1 MVYRPPVMTAPD
13 APARTPIPA
22 SIWILLSVV
31 FVNLVGF
38 ALILPLLPFFAE
50 SLAAEA
56 WQITLMFSAYS
67 VGQFFAEPF
76 WGRLSDRI
84 GRKPVLVVTTFA
96 NVVGYLALVFAP
108 SIWWAVGIRLFTG
121 LGAGNISTI
130 QGYVADVTPPAERAG
145 RMGLL
150 GAAFGMGFVLGPAIG
165 GLLSRDGVG
174 PEGYHPPL
182 YAAAAFAAAAGLG
195 VLLFVKESRT
205 RAAPGA
211 PRQRFLAGLKEA
223 ARHKVI
229 SRVLLVT
236 FVYMAA
242 FAGMES
248 TFGLWAQE
256 EFGWGAREVGLN
268 FAVVGVVAAITQGLL
283 VGRLGRRF
291 GEARVVAFGVLLFG
305 ASLFLQTVHD
315 RQWLIPALTAVGVF
329 GQALAMPSIS
339 ALISRSTSP
348 DKQGQMLGLNMAAGS
363 ASRMA
368 GPLLAGVLFSAFGSE
383 APFVIGALLV
393 IPAAIMA
400 INAGRVFRREQAAG
414 TAA

>member
-1 MVYRPPVMTAPD
+1 MTAPA
-13 APARTPIPA
+13 APARTPVPA

-31 FVNLVGF
+31 FVNLAGF
-38 ALILPLLPFFAE
+38 ALILPLLPFFAQ
-50 SLAAEA
+50 SLDAAA
-56 WQITLMFSAYS
+56 WQVTIMFSAYS

-84 GRKPVLVVTTFA
+84 GRKPVLIATTLA
-96 NVVGYLALVFAP
+96 NVAGYLALVFAP
-108 SIWWAVGIRLFTG
+108 TIWWAVGIRFFTG

-165 GLLSRDGVG
+165 GLLSRDDMG
-174 PEGYHPPL
+174 PAGYHPPL
-182 YAAAAFAAAAGLG
+182 YAAAAMAALAGLG
-195 VLLFVKESRT
+195 VILFVKESRA
-205 RAAPGA
+205 RSAPDA
-211 PRQRFLAGLKEA
+211 PRQRFLAGLREA
-223 ARHKVI
+223 RDHKVI

-248 TFGLWAQE
+248 TFGLWAGE

-268 FAVVGVVAAITQGLL
+268 FAVVGVVAAITQALI

-305 ASLFLQTVHD
+305 ASLFLQTVHHQ
-315 RQWLIPALTAVGVF
+315 QWLIPVLTGVGVF

-339 ALISRSTSP
+339 ALISRSASP

-363 ASRMA
+363 ASRMLGPIAA
-368 GPLLAGVLFSAFGSE
+368 GALYSAFGAE
-383 APFVIGALLV
+383 VPFIVGALLV
-393 IPAAIMA
+393 IPAALMA
-400 INAGRVFRREQAAG
+400 INAGRVFRREQAREAG
-414 TAA
+414 